1 METTSRMTP
10 GASRIE
16 PLALR
21 RVGQER
27 RRLLQVRSTATTP
40 YVPRHRADV
49 PVNSA
54 A

>member
-1 METTSRMTP
+1 MTTTHTLP
-10 GASRIE
+10 GSRIE

-27 RRLLQVRSTATTP
+27 RRLLADRSTDTTV

-49 PVNSA
+49 PVDSA

>member
-1 METTSRMTP
+1 MNATHTLP
-10 GASRIE
+10 GSRIE

-27 RRLLQVRSTATTP
+27 RRLLAVRSTATAA
-40 YVPRHRADV
+40 YAPRHRADV
-49 PVNSA
+49 PVDSA

>member
-1 METTSRMTP
+1 MTTTQT
-10 GASRIE
+10 SRIE

-27 RRLLQVRSTATTP
+27 RRLLAVRSTASTV

-49 PVNSA
+49 PVDPA